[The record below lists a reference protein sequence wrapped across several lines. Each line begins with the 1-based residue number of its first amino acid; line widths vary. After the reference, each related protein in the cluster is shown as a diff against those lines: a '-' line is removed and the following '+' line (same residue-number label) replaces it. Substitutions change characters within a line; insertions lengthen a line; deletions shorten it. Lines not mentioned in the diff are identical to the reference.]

1 MARRRSGWPI
11 AEADLDGSEGIVV
24 RELPPVRAVQ
34 HVHRGPYEELP
45 DVFRALEP
53 ALRERGFE
61 PLELAR
67 EHYVG
72 HPNNTPD
79 PADYETRIVWP
90 VRT

>member
-1 MARRRSGWPI
+1 MARRRGWL
-11 AEADLDGSEGIVV
+11 ADRDADLDGSEGIVV

-34 HVHRGPYEELP
+34 HVHRGPYEESP

-90 VRT
+90 VRA